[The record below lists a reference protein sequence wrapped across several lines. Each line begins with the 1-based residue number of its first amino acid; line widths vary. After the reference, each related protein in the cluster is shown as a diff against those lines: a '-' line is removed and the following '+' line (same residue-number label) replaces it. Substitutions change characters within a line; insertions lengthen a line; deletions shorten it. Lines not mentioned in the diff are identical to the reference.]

1 MNFYIV
7 DDDPAVPM
15 ILRRIIEQ
23 NMNNTVVGESS
34 DSTKA
39 FAALAQLNVDIV
51 LIDLLMPGMSGIEL
65 INKLRQIRSD
75 LHFIMI
81 SQVRDSELRAQAYE
95 AGIEFFIDKPINLIE
110 VKTVTEKV
118 IQSIQM
124 SHKLSNIQSLVS
136 GVSVTD
142 DHQTQQLKNNQKT
155 RILGVLRFLG
165 IASEKGASDILAI
178 TQMMTDQNTSFQD
191 LDLRE
196 TYQISDQERKVLF
209 QRLRRAIRTGLAN
222 LANMYLDDMGD
233 EIITEYANSLYE
245 YKNVRTEMLFLQGK
259 RSSGGKVSV
268 QHFLNGLVQLI

>member
-39 FAALAQLNVDIV
+39 FAALTQLNVDIV

-178 TQMMTDQNTSFQD
+178 TQMMTDQNTSFQN

-222 LANMYLDDMGD
+222 LANMYLDHMGD